1 MENAESRRFTVR
13 LTKTELRKF
22 YRYDM
27 MFTPR
32 AVWNI
37 IIIIVAVLIY
47 LAVMR
52 TFIKYISLVWVIG
65 VVFFTGLLYN
75 LYCVTPTVSAEK
87 AAPGE
92 YGILDEFEFFGTY
105 FNEKKG
111 STFITVPY
119 NAIDKMVEFDTA
131 FYLYFSP
138 QMTRVQKISED
149 GGLEPVK
156 NRSAVASVIVKEGL
170 TEEEIQFIKSVV
182 TPKQEVW

>member
-13 LTKTELRKF
+13 LTKDELRKF
-22 YRYDM
+22 YKYDM

-37 IIIIVAVLIY
+37 IIIIAAVLIY
-47 LAVMR
+47 LAVLR
-52 TFIKYISLVWVIG
+52 TFGKYLILVFAIG
-65 VVFFTGLLYN
+65 VVFFFGVFYN
-75 LYCVTPTVSAEK
+75 LYCAAPTAFAEK
-87 AAPGE
+87 AAPDE

-149 GGLEPVK
+149 GGLEPYP

-170 TEEEIQFIKSVV
+170 TEEEIEFIKSVI
-182 TPKQEVW
+182 TPK